1 MGGGM
6 GCPTCATACGGMMQ
20 ASVTAANDGG
30 VVVAA
35 AGKLVKYDAALKK
48 VTEVNLDTDGSGM
61 SQTMQDCPMMKM
73 MK

>member
-1 MGGGM
+1 
-6 GCPTCATACGGMMQ
+6 MMQ